1 MEEQV
6 KSADWNVFDR
16 VQYRDESTTQY
27 EFVEYKE
34 RNVQVTNLNE
44 YNMINQDLD
53 VPLMIPDSFLHVQCQ
68 IQNAATG
75 AAIATGK
82 VAFNNNGFNVFY
94 RAQYYM
100 NDQLIEDVE
109 DVGVAT
115 LVNGLINYSR
125 GYSDSMSNELW
136 ILDNNSGSTN
146 SLTVYAA
153 DGTQLSIATSPA
165 IAGNINNTLQL
176 TKPATVGANLA
187 DGQELFFYLGNL

>member
-6 KSADWNVFDR
+6 KSRDWNVFDR
-16 VQYRDESTTQY
+16 VKYRDESTTQY

-75 AAIATGK
+75 AAIANGK
-82 VAFNNNGFNVFY
+82 VAFNNNGFNVFF

-115 LVNGLINYSR
+115 LVSGLINYSR
-125 GYSDSMSNELW
+125 AYSDE
-136 ILDNNSGSTN
+136 
-146 SLTVYAA
+146 
-153 DGTQLSIATSPA
+153 
-165 IAGNINNTLQL
+165 
-176 TKPATVGANLA
+176 
-187 DGQELFFYLGNL
+187 